1 MVQENCFDVS
11 VHKVSSRIKHEMAAY
26 KIRFYEIILA
36 FAYHTTLLLKM
47 QMSFQMVLTFP
58 SGLCKLYIV
67 HTCAPRIKTMPT
79 TIKDIAKLAG
89 VSHTTVSRAL
99 HHSVHISSQT
109 TE

>member
-26 KIRFYEIILA
+26 KIGFYEIILA

-47 QMSFQMVLTFP
+47 QMFFQMVLTFP

-67 HTCAPRIKTMPT
+67 HTCALKKNNARNNQRYCQ
-79 TIKDIAKLAG
+79 ARRGFSYNCFA
-89 VSHTTVSRAL
+89 R
-99 HHSVHISSQT
+99 SS
-109 TE
+109 